1 MTMIGKTDI
10 QKNRWY
16 HFAVSWDGTTR
27 RIYLN
32 GSLEASDSPSGTLS
46 SIIYDLHIGGRQ
58 NYFLDGKID
67 EVQVWNT
74 ARSQSDIQNTI
85 YQSLIGSENGL
96 VLYYN
101 FNQIEAIFIK
111 DISGTINDG
120 DIKSGCKWVQRTNS
134 DLNIVKKHWG
144 NDKVTYNVTLKTGNV
159 SGAGTDSNIWI
170 KIYGSLQTVT
180 LHDGKAINGRM
191 YKLGEHVQCIGKTK
205 SCFILV
211 QVQFRLLTR

>member
-32 GSLEASDSPSGTLS
+32 GNLEASDSPSGTLS

-85 YQSLIGSENGL
+85 YQSLPALKVDWSYTIISIRLMIFLSKIFPVQSMMAISEADVNGSKEP
-96 VLYYN
+96 
-101 FNQIEAIFIK
+101 
-111 DISGTINDG
+111 
-120 DIKSGCKWVQRTNS
+120 
-134 DLNIVKKHWG
+134 IV
-144 NDKVTYNVTLKTGNV
+144 
-159 SGAGTDSNIWI
+159 I
-170 KIYGSLQTVT
+170 
-180 LHDGKAINGRM
+180 
-191 YKLGEHVQCIGKTK
+191 
-205 SCFILV
+205 
-211 QVQFRLLTR
+211 